1 MFLILLSE
9 IVFFANFACDKARW
23 FSPSLPPK
31 KKTFA
36 GGKLSCLKQIVKF
49 LRVLLKTNQ
58 NNFTFLRLL
67 LAINQD
73 ECIFLQLLLTIN
85 RDNCSFF
92 SNTLIRIATPG
103 LWRYPVENQRKWLLV
118 LIHVNAFKW
127 KNIEPYPSIDNC
139 WIIFLLLVSKMV
151 INLTKN
157 TIKSTVRPWAVTSLK
172 EKSRSI
178 FIRKL

>member
-1 MFLILLSE
+1 MIE
-9 IVFFANFACDKARW
+9 KKAI
-23 FSPSLPPK
+23 
-31 KKTFA
+31 T
-36 GGKLSCLKQIVKF
+36 F
-49 LRVLLKTNQ
+49 LRLLLVINWDDC
-58 NNFTFLRLL
+58 NFSRLLLAINRDDCSFLRLLVAINRNECIFLRLL

-73 ECIFLQLLLTIN
+73 
-85 RDNCSFF
+85 NCMYFF
-92 SNTLIRIATPG
+92 SNTLLRIATPG

>member
-1 MFLILLSE
+1 MLPVAANRDDCNFLLAI
-9 IVFFANFACDKARW
+9 
-23 FSPSLPPK
+23 
-31 KKTFA
+31 
-36 GGKLSCLKQIVKF
+36 
-49 LRVLLKTNQ
+49 NQ
-58 NNFTFLRLL
+58 DDCSFLRLL
-67 LAINQD
+67 VVINQD
-73 ECIFLQLLLTIN
+73 ECIFLLTIN

-103 LWRYPVENQRKWLLV
+103 LWRYPIENQRKWLLV